1 MSIYTKLTKKYLL
14 HYKKR
19 TIITLLGM
27 ILSIAL
33 ITSIGI
39 FLTSFEQYANEKSM
53 GENGSYH
60 LKITS
65 VNHQA
70 VKRIQANPQIETVG
84 LMFNET
90 YFLENGEKLELHSID
105 EEAFSI
111 LPFNAIRE
119 QNQSGMIIERWV
131 AAELKKLG
139 EIEKP
144 ITLVDTEGNEHSF
157 QVKKIVEN
165 NRNLQEGQEL
175 HAFIVRKSVQ
185 IQENMDLYVEIDK
198 RANYKEVYHQI
209 LTYIPEKN
217 IKKNYPIIGQ
227 DFNDEE
233 VGTITL
239 LSSAGYILP
248 VGIVV
253 LATVAFIFNTFQIS
267 ITERIREIGLLRTIG
282 ATKRQI
288 QKMIVYEIGIIGL
301 VGIPLGL
308 ILGVLGFW
316 VILSLYQLT
325 YEETEF
331 SFFYFPMII
340 SPRVFIFSILIGLF
354 SLIISGLLPLK
365 LANRTAPLDVVR
377 RIINRP
383 VFKKRRKHRF
393 LKKILS
399 IETIMAIRNIRRNK
413 LRSFIVIF
421 SISISVFLFLIFSNL
436 LMMFAKTDL
445 EHEIGGEFQIRVY
458 EPARF
463 PESLWIGIENIPD
476 VQGKY
481 IHYDSVYTQMYLP
494 PSMVNQTRADNLYMT
509 TLNGNNFYSESTN
522 ISPITEENKAFLSG
536 KLKAGSLKKEK
547 LIQEH
552 GVIYVK
558 AMDDDTSVEVG
569 DFVYIQTQADPSG
582 HLGEIQKVK
591 VSGIVEMDE
600 PESLLLSYPEV
611 VASMGTPTMNRITLY
626 LNDNRD
632 IDEVSKKLDE
642 LVAQY
647 PNLEIVNEVEMQ
659 RSQSLLIFQIQILLY
674 GFVIVIAFIG
684 LLNIINTT
692 VMNIILRKKE
702 YATLQAVGMSLK
714 SIRNMVMKEGLFYG
728 FISGMIGTAAA
739 GSIEFLLFLLGG
751 RPESTDTNYLYICAF
766 FVIVTICY
774 LTAMLSARQLKSG
787 QWNDALR
794 NE

>member
-1 MSIYTKLTKKYLL
+1 MSIYRKLTKKYLL

-33 ITSIGI
+33 ITSIGT
-39 FLTSFEQYANEKSM
+39 FLTSLEQYANEKSIKED
-53 GENGSYH
+53 GTYH

-70 VKRIQANPQIETVG
+70 IKRIQANPQIEKVG
-84 LMFNET
+84 VMSKET
-90 YFLENGEKLELHSID
+90 YFLENGKKLELKAID
-105 EEAFSI
+105 EAAFSL
-111 LPFNAIRE
+111 LPFNSIQE
-119 QNQSGMIIERWV
+119 QKQSGVMIEKWV
-131 AAELKKLG
+131 AADLKKLG

-144 ITLVDTEGNEHSF
+144 ITLVDTEGKEYSF
-157 QVKKIVEN
+157 QVNKIVEN

-175 HAFIVRKSVQ
+175 QAFIVRKSVQ

-198 RANYKEVYHQI
+198 RANYKEVYHHI
-209 LTYIPEKN
+209 LTHIPEKK
-217 IKKNYPIIGQ
+217 IEKNYSIIGQ

-233 VGTITL
+233 VGNITL

-288 QKMIVYEIGIIGL
+288 QKMIVYEMGIIGL
-301 VGIPLGL
+301 IGIPLGL
-308 ILGVLGFW
+308 ILGIVGFW

-331 SFFYFPMII
+331 SFFYFPIII
-340 SPRVFIFSILIGLF
+340 SPRVLMFSIIIGLF

-365 LANRTAPLDVVR
+365 LANRTAPLDVIR
-377 RIINRP
+377 RIANRP
-383 VFKKRRKHRF
+383 AFKGKGKHHF
-393 LKKILS
+393 LKKTLN

-413 LRSFIVIF
+413 LRSFVVIF
-421 SISISVFLFLIFSNL
+421 SISISVFLFLVFSNL
-436 LMMFAKTDL
+436 LMMFAKTDFD
-445 EHEIGGEFQIRVY
+445 HEVGGEFQIYVY
-458 EPARF
+458 EPDRF
-463 PESLWIGIENIPD
+463 PESLWTEIENIPD

-481 IHYDSVYTQMYLP
+481 IHYDSVYTQLYLP
-494 PSMVNQTRADNLYMT
+494 PSMVDQTQADKLYMK
-509 TLNGNNFYSESTN
+509 TLNGKKFYSENTN
-522 ISPITEENKAFLSG
+522 ISPITEENKTFLTG
-536 KLKAGSLKKEK
+536 KLKAGSLNKEK
-547 LIQEH
+547 LIHEH

-558 AMDDDTSVEVG
+558 ALDDDTSVQVG
-569 DFVYIQTQADPSG
+569 DDVYIQTQADPSDR
-582 HLGEIQKVK
+582 LGEIKKVK
-591 VSGIVEMDE
+591 ISGIVEMDE

-611 VASMGTPTMNRITLY
+611 VALMGTPTMNRITLY

-632 IDEVSKKLDE
+632 IEEVSKELDE

-647 PNLEIVNEVEMQ
+647 PNLEVVNEVEMQ
-659 RSQSLLIFQIQILLY
+659 RSQSLLLFQIQILLY

-684 LLNIINTT
+684 VLNIINTT

-702 YATLQAVGMSLK
+702 YATLQAIGMSIK
-714 SIRNMVMKEGLFYG
+714 SIRNMVVKEGLFYG
-728 FISGMIGTAAA
+728 FISGMIGIVAA
-739 GSIEFLLFLLGG
+739 GCIEMMLFIFGG
-751 RPESTDTNYLYICAF
+751 RPNSTDTYYLYISAF

-774 LTAMLSARQLKSG
+774 LTARVSARLLKSG